1 MQLDIDIRKTMHSG
15 SRTFCLD
22 IRLRSNSRRLVIVGP

>member
-15 SRTFCLD
+15 SRTFRLD